1 VEPAISWIQ
10 GKAGLHA
17 SPSVKAKAQNN
28 AVAWVC
34 PSQPSY
40 ELGTWSTSGVKFGV
54 RVDKAGGGVTYF
66 TNGTVG
72 AW

>member
-1 VEPAISWIQ
+1 MHAPSFDLRATNP
-10 GKAGLHA
+10 KARSDSLPGHPLCVRA
-17 SPSVKAKAQNN
+17 PDPLIV
-28 AVAWVC
+28 
-34 PSQPSY
+34 Y

-66 TNGTVG
+66 TNLTVA